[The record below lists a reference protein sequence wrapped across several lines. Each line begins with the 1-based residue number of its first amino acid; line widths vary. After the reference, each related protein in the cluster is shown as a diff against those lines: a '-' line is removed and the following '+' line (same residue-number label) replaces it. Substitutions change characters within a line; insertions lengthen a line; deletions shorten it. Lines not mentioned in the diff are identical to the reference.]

1 MTLTLYYHPLSSY
14 CMKVLI
20 ALYETG
26 APFEPKLVN
35 LQDPTERAAFLALW
49 PIGKF
54 PLVQDDAT
62 GQVIPESSIIIEYL
76 AQRHPGQSQLVPADA
91 DKALDVRAKDRLFD
105 HYIHTP
111 MQKIV
116 GDRLRPEGKRD
127 PFGVEHAREQAQ
139 IAYSIVDNDLRNS
152 KWAVGDTFTLA
163 DCAAAPALFY
173 ANQMVPI
180 GDRKHLAGYLGR
192 LLERPSF
199 ARVIAEA
206 QPYFAMVPR

>member
-35 LQDPTERAAFLALW
+35 LQDPAERAAFLALW

-62 GQVIPESSIIIEYL
+62 GRVIPESSIIIEYL
-76 AQRHPGQSQLVPADA
+76 AQRYPGQSQLMPTDP
-91 DKALDVRAKDRLFD
+91 DQALDVRAKDRLFD

-116 GDRLRPEGKRD
+116 GDKLRPEGKRD

-173 ANQMVPI
+173 ASQMVPI
-180 GDRKHLAGYLGR
+180 GDRKQLAAYLGR

-206 QPYFAMVPR
+206 QPYLDMVPR